1 MFGNDMQTMF
11 EEIIDAKKVGLSK
24 DRLKRIEA
32 TMQKYIDKELYAGLS
47 TMVCR
52 KGSLVQKSYI
62 GYADIAS
69 RKKLDSATLYRVYS
83 MTKPITA
90 TLVMTLFEEGKLRL
104 TDPISD
110 YLPEFKNIT
119 VLEVDGEGN
128 HTCVKPHTLPTIYN
142 LLTHTAGFSYHFAE
156 DSPVAKMYDMS
167 SFEVDDLRSF
177 ISALS
182 VVPLAF
188 HPGTQWHYGLNI
200 DVAACIAEVVAGV
213 PFQELLTTRL
223 LKPLEM
229 NDTYFTVPYSER
241 SRVATMYGV
250 MDIANSEFN
259 STNVEKKYNKQK
271 HLQIVDAQ
279 KSSPYNR
286 EGFARGGHGLIMTL
300 DDYARFAQM
309 LLNKG
314 ELDGARILGRKTIEF
329 MHENHVSQ
337 TILRATWD
345 KEQLQGYGHGLGSRV
360 CLNPPAAQV
369 MSSPG
374 EYGWGGAAK
383 TFYFIDPKEEMFG
396 IFMTQKMAA
405 IENPDK
411 DFMNLTYQA
420 LID

>member
-1 MFGNDMQTMF
+1 MFKQ
-11 EEIIDAKKVGLSK
+11 IIDPKKVGLSN
-24 DRLKRIEA
+24 DRLNRIEVA
-32 TMQKYIDKELYAGLS
+32 MQKYVDNKLYAGIS

-52 KGSLVQKSYI
+52 KGALVHKSFV

-69 RKKLDSATLYRVYS
+69 RKKLGPATLYRVYS

-104 TDPISD
+104 TDPIYD
-110 YLPEFKNIT
+110 YLPEFKKIK
-119 VLEVDGEGN
+119 VSEVDGEGN
-128 HTCVKPHTLPTIYN
+128 QTCVKPRRPPTIHD

-156 DSPVAKMYDMS
+156 DTPVAKMYDMS
-167 SFEVDDLRSF
+167 SFEVDNLRSF

-188 HPGTQWHYGLNI
+188 HPGTRWHYGLNI
-200 DVAACIAEVVAGV
+200 DVAACIAEVVADMS
-213 PFQELLTTRL
+213 FQELLNTRL

-241 SRVATMYGV
+241 SRIATMYGV
-250 MDIANSEFN
+250 MDIGHSEFN
-259 STNVEKKYNKQK
+259 STKAKKIYSEQK
-271 HLQIVDAQ
+271 HLQVVDVQ
-279 KSSPYNR
+279 KSSPCNR

-300 DDYARFAQM
+300 DDYARFCQM
-309 LLNKG
+309 LSNKG
-314 ELDGARILGRKTIEF
+314 ELNGARILGRKTIDF
-329 MHENHVSQ
+329 MHENHVSP

-345 KEQLQGYGHGLGSRV
+345 LEQLQGYGQALGSRV
-360 CLNPPAAQV
+360 CMSPPAAQV

-383 TFYFIDPKEEMFG
+383 TFYWIDPQEEMFG
-396 IFMTQKMAA
+396 VFMTQKMAA
-405 IENPDK
+405 VEKPDG

>member
-1 MFGNDMQTMF
+1 MFKQ
-11 EEIIDAKKVGLSK
+11 IIDPKKVGLSK
-24 DRLKRIEA
+24 DRLNRIEVA
-32 TMQKYIDKELYAGLS
+32 MQKYIDEKLYAGIS

-52 KGSLVQKSYI
+52 KGALVHKSFV
-62 GYADIAS
+62 GYADITS
-69 RKKLDSATLYRVYS
+69 KKKLDPATLYRVYS

-104 TDPISD
+104 TDLISD
-110 YLPEFKNIT
+110 YLPEFKNIK
-119 VLEVDGEGN
+119 VSEVDVEGN
-128 HTCVKPHTLPTIYN
+128 RTCVKPHRPPTIHD

-156 DSPVAKMYDMS
+156 ETPVAKMYDMS
-167 SFEVDDLRSF
+167 SFEVDNLRSF

-188 HPGTQWHYGLNI
+188 HPGSRWHYGLNI
-200 DVAACIAEVVAGV
+200 DVAACITEIVADM
-213 PFQELLTTRL
+213 PFQELLNTRL
-223 LKPLEM
+223 FQPLEM
-229 NDTYFTVPYSER
+229 GDTYFTVPESER
-241 SRVATMYGV
+241 SRIATMYGV
-250 MDIANSEFN
+250 MDIGHPEFN
-259 STNVEKKYNKQK
+259 STTAEKMYNEQT
-271 HLQIVDAQ
+271 HLQIVDAK

-314 ELDGARILGRKTIEF
+314 ELNGARILGRRTVDF

-337 TILRATWD
+337 AILHAAWD
-345 KEQLQGYGHGLGSRV
+345 KEQLQGYGQGLGSRI
-360 CLNPPAAQV
+360 CINPAAAQV

-383 TFYFIDPKEEMFG
+383 TFYWIDPKEEMFG
-396 IFMTQKMAA
+396 VFMTQKMAA
-405 IENPDK
+405 VEKPDK